1 MRLGALHLFINLNLK
16 KIKIMI
22 RPLKQK
28 DLLNFVLFCSQ
39 RDSFSDF
46 YITKDNKRLFLNNQK
61 IAEKVFNDCLKH
73 GDKSFIFE
81 EDSEIKGILLIV
93 GYADKFDRKYI
104 KVFAHEE
111 RIISAL
117 FKMLAWTIDSDL
129 YLKIRKD
136 NPILKFLEKPTN
148 EKMTYRY
155 FFILA
160 GDRGANNERV
170 LLIYKPDG
178 RIKPLKNVNKDKDE
192 D

>member
-1 MRLGALHLFINLNLK
+1 
-16 KIKIMI
+16 MI
-22 RPLKQK
+22 RPLIKK
-28 DLLNFVLFCSQ
+28 DFTNFVLFCSD
-39 RDSFSDF
+39 RDKFSDF
-46 YITKDNKRLFLNNQK
+46 YVTKENQRLFLNNRK
-61 IAEKVFNDCLKH
+61 IAEKVFNDCIKH

-81 EDSEIKGILLIV
+81 ENGVIKGVLLIV

-111 RIISAL
+111 RIISGL
-117 FKMLAWTIDSDL
+117 FKMLAWTIDCDL

-136 NPILKFLEKPTN
+136 NPILKFLEKPVN
-148 EKMTYRY
+148 EKMNYRY

-178 RIKPLKNVNKDKDE
+178 RIKPLKNVNKDNDE
-192 D
+192 E

>member
-1 MRLGALHLFINLNLK
+1 
-16 KIKIMI
+16 MI
-22 RPLKQK
+22 RPLKLK
-28 DLLNFVLFCSQ
+28 DLNNFVLFCSQ
-39 RDSFSDF
+39 RDKFSDF
-46 YITKDNKRLFLNNQK
+46 YITKDNQRLFLNDSK
-61 IAEKVFNDCLKH
+61 IAEKVCRDCVKH

-81 EDSEIKGILLIV
+81 EDNMIKGVLLVV
-93 GYADKFDRKYI
+93 GYADKHERKYI

-111 RIISAL
+111 RIVTAL

-136 NPILKFLEKPTN
+136 NPIIKYLEKGIDLRTQ
-148 EKMTYRY
+148 KMSYRY

-178 RIKPLKNVNKDKDE
+178 RIKPLKMVNKDQDE